1 MLKFKCKI
9 GMIWKGVYNMKK
21 WSILLSVG
29 LWAMFLFNLWR
40 GSMASA
46 GFCLVIAVC
55 DTMLWING
63 QWEAKKRVENYNFQ
77 ILQRTFGLFTWL
89 ASYGTLGIL
98 TSLVLLN
105 RIVNTLWTARIM
117 LWGIVL
123 FLLWGLYLCFLVFA
137 GKNNDQQ

>member
-1 MLKFKCKI
+1 
-9 GMIWKGVYNMKK
+9 MIRKGVYNMKK

-40 GSMASA
+40 GSMVSA
-46 GFCLVIAVC
+46 GFSLVLAVC

-77 ILQRTFGLFTWL
+77 ILQRTFGPFTWL

-123 FLLWGLYLCFLVFA
+123 FLLWGLYLCFLVVA

>member
-1 MLKFKCKI
+1 
-9 GMIWKGVYNMKK
+9 MIRKGVYNMKK

-40 GSMASA
+40 GSMVSA
-46 GFCLVIAVC
+46 GFSLVLAVC

-63 QWEAKKRVENYNFQ
+63 QWEARKRVENYNFQ
-77 ILQRTFGLFTWL
+77 ILQRTFGPFTWL

-123 FLLWGLYLCFLVFA
+123 FLLWGLYLCFLVVA

>member
-1 MLKFKCKI
+1 M
-9 GMIWKGVYNMKK
+9 
-21 WSILLSVG
+21 
-29 LWAMFLFNLWR
+29 
-40 GSMASA
+40 
-46 GFCLVIAVC
+46 
-55 DTMLWING
+55 
-63 QWEAKKRVENYNFQ
+63 ENYNFQ
-77 ILQRTFGLFTWL
+77 ILQRTFGPFTWL

-137 GKNNDQQ
+137 GKNSAQE

>member
-1 MLKFKCKI
+1 M
-9 GMIWKGVYNMKK
+9 YNMKK

-40 GSMASA
+40 GSMVSA
-46 GFCLVIAVC
+46 GFSLVLAVC

-63 QWEAKKRVENYNFQ
+63 QWEARKRVENYNFQ
-77 ILQRTFGLFTWL
+77 ILQRTFGPFTWL

-123 FLLWGLYLCFLVFA
+123 FLLWGLYLCFLVVA